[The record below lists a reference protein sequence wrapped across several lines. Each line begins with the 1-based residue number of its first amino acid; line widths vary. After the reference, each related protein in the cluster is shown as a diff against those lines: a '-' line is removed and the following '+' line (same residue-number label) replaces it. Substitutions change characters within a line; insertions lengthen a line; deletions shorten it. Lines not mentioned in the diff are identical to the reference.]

1 MKTITILAV
10 LILPLF
16 VLTACTN
23 NTKDNTKAIVSN
35 KTESTSIPVL
45 QTNRYTIVELDDPL
59 NKYVLDQII
68 NISLPKNVN
77 LTVQGGMNYVLN
89 QSGYSLCDSD
99 IVLYRSYLPKVH
111 YKIGPISVQNALLV
125 MAGPA
130 LDLVIDDVERE
141 VCFQLKKGYF
151 SKKQIET
158 NKLEENRK

>member
-130 LDLVIDDVERE
+130 WDLVIDDVERE